1 MKLARVGHLIH
12 GVNDYMFEDRLLAH
26 LKIVISQKLGRQEAF
41 FLSWSKSAAEGS
53 GRVSLWLSPY
63 VPLAFTFTA
72 DEPPE
77 LNRHWLRALNALS
90 HTQRG
95 LIAIDEER
103 AESFIRN
110 NPDAY

>member
-1 MKLARVGHLIH
+1 MGHLIH
-12 GVNDYMFEDRLLAH
+12 GVNDYLVEDRLLAH

-53 GRVSLWLSPY
+53 GRVCLWVSPY
-63 VPLAFTFTA
+63 VPLAFKFTA

-90 HTQRG
+90 RSQHG
-95 LIAIDEER
+95 LIAIDEDH
-103 AESFIRN
+103 AESFIKN

>member
-1 MKLARVGHLIH
+1 MLGMGHLVH
-12 GVNDYMFEDRLLAH
+12 GDNEYMFEDRLLAH
-26 LKIVISQKLGRQEAF
+26 LKIVISQKLMRQESF
-41 FLSWSKSAAEGS
+41 FLSWSKSTAEGG
-53 GRVSLWLSPY
+53 GRVSLWLSPS
-63 VPLAFTFTA
+63 VSLAFSFTD

-95 LIAIDEER
+95 LIAISEEY
-103 AESFIRN
+103 AESFIKN